1 MSIKIGI
8 NGMGRIGRMIV
19 RSIIENNYS
28 NIEIKHI
35 NNRSNSET
43 CSNLLKYDSI
53 HGKFNAEIKFDKNN
67 ITINK
72 KKISYGQETDLNNI
86 NWKKYNVDYVFEC
99 TGKFNSKEKL
109 LPHLMN
115 GAKKI
120 IVSAP
125 CKNADKTIVFGVNEK
140 EIKKNDNIISA
151 ASCTT
156 NCLAPVAHVLN
167 KNFEIEKGF
176 MTTIHAFTS
185 DQRILDNSHKDPR
198 RARSASQ
205 SIVPTSTGASKAI
218 GQIIPEL
225 KGKLEGIAMR
235 VPTPNVSL
243 VELVFC
249 TKKNLSVEK
258 INSAFQK
265 FISQQK
271 SKVLE
276 ISNEKLVSIDF
287 NHNSASSIIDTSL
300 TNVVGKNMGKI
311 SAWYDNE
318 WGFSN
323 RMCDIAEFIHKNS

>member
-28 NIEIKHI
+28 NLEIKHI

-53 HGKFNAEIKFDKNN
+53 HGKFNAEIKFDINN

-218 GQIIPEL
+218 GEIIPEL

-287 NHNSASSIIDTSL
+287 NHNSASSIIDASL
-300 TNVVGKNMGKI
+300 TSVVGKNMGKI

-323 RMCDIAEFIHKNS
+323 RMCDLAEFIHKNS

>member
-1 MSIKIGI
+1 MTIKVGI
-8 NGMGRIGRMIV
+8 NGMGRIGRMVV
-19 RSIIENNYS
+19 RAIIESQNT

-43 CSNLLKYDSI
+43 SCALIKYDSI
-53 HGKFNAEIKFDKNN
+53 HGKFNADLNFDKYHL
-67 ITINK
+67 IINK
-72 KKISYGQETDLNNI
+72 NKITFSQESNIEDI
-86 NWKKYNVDYVFEC
+86 NWKKFDVDYVFEC

-109 LPHLMN
+109 LAHIKN
-115 GAKKI
+115 GAKKV

-125 CKNADKTIVFGVNEK
+125 CQNADKTIVFGVNE
-140 EIKKNDNIISA
+140 NIITKTDQIVSA

-156 NCLAPVAHVLN
+156 NCLAPVADVLN
-167 KNFEIEKGF
+167 KSFEIEKGF

-198 RARSASQ
+198 RARSAGQ

-218 GQIIPEL
+218 GEIIPSL

-243 VELVFC
+243 IELVFC
-249 TKKNLSVEK
+249 TKKEITTKK
-258 INSAFQK
+258 INDAFTVA
-265 FISQQK
+265 
-271 SKVLE
+271 SKKQSKRVLE
-276 ISNEKLVSIDF
+276 ITTEKLVSIDF
-287 NHNSASSIIDTSL
+287 NHNSASAIIDASL
-300 TNVVGKNMGKI
+300 TNVVGNKMGKI

-323 RMCDIAEFIHKNS
+323 RMCDIAEHLHKIS

>member
-1 MSIKIGI
+1 MKIKVGI
-8 NGMGRIGRMIV
+8 NGMGRIGRMIL
-19 RSIIENNYS
+19 RSIIENNNK

-35 NNRSNSET
+35 NNRTNTEA
-43 CSNLLKYDSI
+43 CSTLLKYDSI
-53 HGKFNAEIKFDKNN
+53 HGKFKADINFDKQNLIINN
-67 ITINK
+67 
-72 KKISYGQETDLNNI
+72 KKISFSQETNLNNI
-86 NWKKYNVDYVFEC
+86 NWKKFGVNYVFEC
-99 TGKFNSKEKL
+99 TGKFNSKDKL
-109 LPHLMN
+109 IHHLKN
-115 GAKKI
+115 GAKKV

-125 CKNADKTIVFGVNEK
+125 CKNADKTIVFGVNETK
-140 EIKKNDNIISA
+140 LKKKDNIISA

-156 NCLAPVAHVLN
+156 NCLAPIAHILN
-167 KNFEIEKGF
+167 ESFEIQKGF

-218 GQIIPEL
+218 GEIIPSL

-243 VELVFC
+243 IELVFC
-249 TKKNLSVEK
+249 TKKELSIKK
-258 INSAFQK
+258 INNAFEKFSKLQK
-265 FISQQK
+265 A
-271 SKVLE
+271 KVVELT
-276 ISNEKLVSIDF
+276 NEKLVSIDF
-287 NHNSASSIIDTSL
+287 NHNPASSIIDTTL

-323 RMCDIAEFIHKNS
+323 RMCDIAEYVHKIS

>member
-1 MSIKIGI
+1 MKIKVGI
-8 NGMGRIGRMIV
+8 NGMGRIGRMIL
-19 RSIIENNYS
+19 RSIIENNNQ

-35 NNRSNSET
+35 NNKTNTEA
-43 CSNLLKYDSI
+43 CSTLLKYDSI
-53 HGKFNAEIKFDKNN
+53 HGKFKADINFDKQNLIINN
-67 ITINK
+67 
-72 KKISYGQETDLNNI
+72 KKISFSQETNLNNI
-86 NWKKYNVDYVFEC
+86 NWKKFGVNYVFEC
-99 TGKFNSKEKL
+99 TGKFNSKDKL
-109 LPHLMN
+109 IHHLKN
-115 GAKKI
+115 GAKKV

-125 CKNADKTIVFGVNEK
+125 CKNADKTIVFGVNETK
-140 EIKKNDNIISA
+140 LKKKDNIISA

-156 NCLAPVAHVLN
+156 NCLAPIAHILN
-167 KNFEIEKGF
+167 ENFEIQKGF

-218 GQIIPEL
+218 GEIIPSL

-243 VELVFC
+243 IELVFC
-249 TKKNLSVEK
+249 TKKELSIKK
-258 INSAFQK
+258 INYAFEKFSKLQK
-265 FISQQK
+265 V
-271 SKVLE
+271 KVVELT
-276 ISNEKLVSIDF
+276 NEKLVSIDF
-287 NHNSASSIIDTSL
+287 NHNPASSIIDTTL

-323 RMCDIAEFIHKNS
+323 RMCDIAEYVHKIS

>member
-1 MSIKIGI
+1 MKIRVGI

-19 RSIIENNYS
+19 RSIIENNKK

-35 NNRSNSET
+35 NNRTNSET
-43 CSNLLKYDSI
+43 CSRLLKYDSV
-53 HGKFNAEIKFDKNN
+53 HGKLNAEISYDEKHL
-67 ITINK
+67 IINK
-72 KKISYGQETDLNNI
+72 NKITFSQETNLNSI
-86 NWKKYNVDYVFEC
+86 NWKNYNVDYVFEC
-99 TGKFNSKEKL
+99 TGKFNSKDKL
-109 LPHLMN
+109 LPHLNN
-115 GAKKI
+115 GAKKV

-125 CKNADKTIVFGVNEK
+125 CKNADKTIVFGVNENQL
-140 EIKKNDNIISA
+140 KKSDKIISA

-156 NCLAPVAHVLN
+156 NCLAPVAYVLN
-167 KNFEIEKGF
+167 ENFEIEKGF
-176 MTTIHAFTS
+176 MTTIHSFTS
-185 DQRILDNSHKDPR
+185 DQRILDNSHRDPR

-218 GQIIPEL
+218 GEIIPSL

-249 TKKNLSVEK
+249 TKKDLSIEK

-265 FISQQK
+265 YSK
-271 SKVLE
+271 KNKVLE
-276 ISNEKLVSIDF
+276 ITNEKLVSIDF
-287 NHNSASSIIDTSL
+287 NHNAASSIIDASL
-300 TNVVGKNMGKI
+300 TNVIGKNMGKI

-323 RMCDIAEFIHKNS
+323 RMCDISEYLNQIS